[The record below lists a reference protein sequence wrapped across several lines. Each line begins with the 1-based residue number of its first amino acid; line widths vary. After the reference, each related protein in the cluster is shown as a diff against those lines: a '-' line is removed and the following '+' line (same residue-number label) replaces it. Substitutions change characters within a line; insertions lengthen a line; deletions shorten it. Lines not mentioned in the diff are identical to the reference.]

1 MKYELKDEVLTQI
14 HSDFPSEQQQEVVD
28 LVSNADLWCPAS
40 GPPARIHIAF
50 LMKSKGDL
58 ETLINTIEAYAGDW
72 RDLLI
77 QVGLADENWQQV
89 LVQKGI
95 DPSNW

>member
-1 MKYELKDEVLTQI
+1 MKYELKDEIIAQI
-14 HSDFPSEQQQEVVD
+14 RTDFATEQQQEVVD
-28 LVSNADLWCPAS
+28 LVSDADLWCPSS
-40 GPPARIHIAF
+40 GPPSRIHIAF
-50 LMKSKGDL
+50 LVKSKGNL
-58 ETLINTIEAYAGDW
+58 EVLRNTIEAYAGDW